1 MATNI
6 HDFKQSFKG
15 GVRPNLFRVSI
26 AHQVGIPQIEFL
38 CKAAQIPA
46 STIGNIDVPFRGRQL
61 KVPGDR
67 TFTDWTVTVLND
79 PQFIIRSAFED
90 WSANITHHAANVS
103 SLNHSTVYGQGQV
116 IQMGR
121 AGESHRMYRMEDIY
135 PTEIAAIDL
144 GMDTNDTVEEYSVTF
159 AVNNWHSDLA
169 SGFDVTGARDSNWQI
184 GVRGRVQVGNVGIG
198 VNTVFGG

>member
-1 MATNI
+1 
-6 HDFKQSFKG
+6 
-15 GVRPNLFRVSI
+15 
-26 AHQVGIPQIEFL
+26 
-38 CKAAQIPA
+38 
-46 STIGNIDVPFRGRQL
+46 
-61 KVPGDR
+61 
-67 TFTDWTVTVLND
+67 
-79 PQFIIRSAFED
+79 
-90 WSANITHHAANVS
+90 
-103 SLNHSTVYGQGQV
+103 
-116 IQMGR
+116 MGR
-121 AGESHRMYRMEDIY
+121 GGEALRMYRMEDIY